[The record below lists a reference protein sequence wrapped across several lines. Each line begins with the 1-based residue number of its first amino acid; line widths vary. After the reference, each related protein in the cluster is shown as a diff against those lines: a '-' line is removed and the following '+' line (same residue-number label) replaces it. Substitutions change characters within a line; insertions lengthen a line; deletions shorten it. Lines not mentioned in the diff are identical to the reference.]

1 LEDDILVNEYIKYIT
16 IPVNKVLLDHYQDF
30 SLDEEA
36 LIILIKLLE
45 YDRNHSVMSNLSD
58 IIKFCKVDQN
68 QLSRV
73 LQLLIK
79 EELLEINTDK
89 IDGKFYESYNF
100 EPLYEKLNNYV
111 NIGDEK
117 EDENDTGQMRELFD
131 YIEQLYGRTISPNE
145 YQRLNSWIDDS
156 NYSVDSIKDAV
167 DVAYKSNITSLQYV
181 ERILSSQSK
190 APETK
195 GSGLPVISWLD
206 RGNRLDDK

>member
-1 LEDDILVNEYIKYIT
+1 MVNEYIKYIT

-195 GSGLPVISWLD
+195 GSGCTEEKEGHTDWQKSSDTI
-206 RGNRLDDK
+206 NF

>member
-1 LEDDILVNEYIKYIT
+1 MEDDILVNEYIKYIT

-45 YDRNHSVMSNLSD
+45 YDRNHSGTSNLSD